1 MEIIAKQISFKAD
14 QSEIFIGLEMIEDI
28 HRIFAEINQLKTQ
41 LAYLPGLQGQ
51 YSSAVNELYEV
62 TIENSWTGEWI
73 SKKALKLGFLI
84 QSSLVA
90 HKKIKEL
97 EAELADK
104 YGFLYKH
111 KKSDA
116 R

>member
-1 MEIIAKQISFKAD
+1 MEIIAKQISFKPE

-28 HRIFAEINQLKTQ
+28 HRIFAEINKLKTQ
-41 LAYLPGLQGQ
+41 LADLSALKGQ

-73 SKKALKLGFLI
+73 SKKALELGLVI
-84 QSSLVA
+84 RGSLVA

-104 YGFLYKH
+104 YGFLYEH
-111 KKSDA
+111 KKADT